1 MNVEQKRQVKQYIIV
16 GNFFEGSLIGPQFKH
31 SPVIPR
37 HSGGHTFP
45 AKLENPMSVTKNST
59 ALNYIITMKD
69 ESKFQ
74 QNIEN
79 IYFDELL

>member
-1 MNVEQKRQVKQYIIV
+1 MNVEQKRQVKQSIIV
-16 GNFFEGSLIGPQFKH
+16 GKFLEGPLIGPQVKH

-45 AKLENPMSVTKNST
+45 AKLENPMSVIKNST
-59 ALNYIITMKD
+59 ALNYIITMED
-69 ESKFQ
+69 GSKFQ

-79 IYFDELL
+79 IYFDQLL